1 MQVIPMTIPF
11 EFVHCEYRF
20 RSTRGTHKLL
30 LGPLFLSFRRLGG
43 LERPYFVPLGRI
55 GRAPIGQ
62 GNPVAQQIR
71 LYSGTFD
78 V

>member
-1 MQVIPMTIPF
+1 MQVIPMTMSF
-11 EFVHCEYRF
+11 EFAHCEYRF

-30 LGPLFLSFRRLGG
+30 LGPLFCRLGG
-43 LERPYFVPLGRI
+43 LERPYFIPLGRI

-62 GNPVAQQIR
+62 GNLVAQQIW